1 MLICD
6 REGYVDVALLCDS
19 LLPLKFKLKYQYIT
33 RKNDSSKTT
42 TSN

>member
-19 LLPLKFKLKYQYIT
+19 LLPLKFKLKYVPIYHAEKLLLQNHD
-33 RKNDSSKTT
+33 K
-42 TSN
+42 